1 MYFLMTQP
9 SRPNKG
15 GFAVIFITLTNN
27 LTTTS
32 YKGTRNC
39 MNNNLIIEYVPI
51 GDIKPYERNAKLHPQ
66 EQIEQIKN
74 SIQEFG
80 FDDPIAVWKDNIV
93 IEGHGR
99 LIAAQELGYKEIPV
113 IRLDSLTDEQRKA
126 YMLVHNK
133 LTMDTGFD
141 LELLNIELGS
151 INDID
156 MTEFGFE
163 FEMFSDDSSEVVED
177 DYNEELPEEPKSK
190 LGDIYQ
196 LGRHRLMCGDST
208 NVEQVKVLTNGDL
221 VDMLLTDPPYNVAYE
236 GKTKDKLKIK
246 NDNMED
252 TAFRQFLCSAFSAAN
267 EVMKAGAVY
276 YIWHSDSEGY
286 NFRGACHD
294 IGWQVREVLI
304 WNKNSMV
311 LGRQDYQWKHEPC
324 LYGWKDGASHLW
336 ASDRKQTTV
345 IDFNKPNKS
354 DIHPT
359 MKPVGLFDYQIQ
371 NNTKGGDIVLDL
383 FNGSGT
389 TIIACEQNGRK
400 AYCMELD
407 PKYVDAAIDRWEK
420 FTGQKAVKLN

>member
-1 MYFLMTQP
+1 MNQ
-9 SRPNKG
+9 
-15 GFAVIFITLTNN
+15 N
-27 LTTTS
+27 L
-32 YKGTRNC
+32 K
-39 MNNNLIIEYVPI
+39 IEYIPI
-51 GDIKPYERNAKLHPQ
+51 EDIKPYSNNAKTHPA
-66 EQIEQIKN
+66 EQIQQIKN
-74 SIQEFG
+74 SILEFG
-80 FDDPIAVWKDNIV
+80 FRDPIAVWNNTIV
-93 IEGHGR
+93 EGHGR
-99 LIAAQELGYKEIPV
+99 LLAAQELGYKELPI
-113 IRLDSLTDEQRKA
+113 IRLDDLTDEQRKA
-126 YMLVHNK
+126 YCLAHNK
-133 LTMDTGFD
+133 LTMNSDFDLDVLSAELDSITDIDMSNFGFD
-141 LELLNIELGS
+141 LDLPDFDEPA
-151 INDID
+151 
-156 MTEFGFE
+156 
-163 FEMFSDDSSEVVED
+163 EVVED
-177 DYNEELPEEPKSK
+177 DYNEEPPAEPKSK

-208 NVEQVKVLTNGDL
+208 NTEQVKVLTNGEL

-304 WNKNSMV
+304 WNKNRIV
-311 LGRQDYQWKHEPC
+311 FGQQDYHWKHESC

>member
-1 MYFLMTQP
+1 M
-9 SRPNKG
+9 K
-15 GFAVIFITLTNN
+15 
-27 LTTTS
+27 
-32 YKGTRNC
+32 
-39 MNNNLIIEYVPI
+39 NLIIDYVPI
-51 GDIKPYERNAKLHPQ
+51 EELKPYEGNAKLHPK
-66 EQIEQIKN
+66 EQIEQIKK
-74 SIQEFG
+74 SIKEFG
-80 FDDPIAVWKDNIV
+80 FNDPVAVWKDSEI

-99 LIAAQELGYKEIPV
+99 LIAAKELGLTEIPI
-113 IRLDSLTDEQRKA
+113 IRLDDLTDQQRKA
-126 YMLVHNK
+126 YMLAHNK
-133 LTMDTGFD
+133 LTMNSDFD
-141 LELLNIELGS
+141 LELLTKEIES
-151 INDID
+151 IID
-156 MTEFGFE
+156 FDMSDFGFDSL
-163 FEMFSDDSSEVVED
+163 FDDETVVED
-177 DYNEELPEEPKSK
+177 EYNASLPEEPKAK

-208 NVEQVKVLTNGDL
+208 NAEQVKVLTNGEL

>member
-1 MYFLMTQP
+1 
-9 SRPNKG
+9 
-15 GFAVIFITLTNN
+15 
-27 LTTTS
+27 
-32 YKGTRNC
+32 
-39 MNNNLIIEYVPI
+39 MNQSLRIEYIPI
-51 GDIKPYERNAKLHPQ
+51 EDIKPYENNAKLHPQ
-66 EQIEQIKN
+66 EQIQQIKN
-74 SIQEFG
+74 SILEFG
-80 FDDPIAVWKDNIV
+80 FDDPIAVWKDNVI

-113 IRLDSLTDEQRKA
+113 IRLDNLTDEQRRA
-126 YMLVHNK
+126 YTLVHNK
-133 LTMDTGFD
+133 LTMNSGFD
-141 LELLNIELGS
+141 IEMLNIELGG
-151 INDID
+151 IDRID
-156 MTEFGFE
+156 MSDFGFE
-163 FEMFSDDSSEVVED
+163 FEPSFGDSSDSEVVED
-177 DYNEELPEEPKSK
+177 DFETELPEEPKSK

-208 NVEQVKVLTNGDL
+208 NAEQVKVLTNGEL